1 MQVFVRDADLQRYHD
16 IYDVSMQDYAD
27 AIAFANKS
35 AEESQDCLKELR
47 FLFRLHFIAR
57 KVFLCDLLALHSGS
71 TWQNIRQ
78 WRNTLQLLHDLEA
91 AFAKIAESLQ
101 SAMAREAFV
110 NDVSNATLED
120 ADQFLGRDA
129 ELRTPQR
136 LHTKAQLRRFEA
148 VANAVHSLNAKIR
161 LLRDEIGDPVANGD
175 EAAYSATLARH
186 YEHLGADLRHALV
199 EWERGRNTMFLNVGT
214 ESGNRLSRASSILSP
229 ASPSPSSLGGMTV
242 VDGGPA
248 EAFKLLSGD
257 EKSTSDGAGPD
268 EEVFEA
274 VALPRK
280 RMSWAPMSREEK
292 LNKLQED
299 RRKRATMQE
308 QADNTTNML
317 RELQMVIK
325 HRPKARVSPRI
336 SSI

>member
-1 MQVFVRDADLQRYHD
+1 MQVFVRDADMQRYHD

-78 WRNTLQLLHDLEA
+78 WRNTLQLLQDLEA

-129 ELRTPQR
+129 ELRT
-136 LHTKAQLRRFEA
+136 LRGCIPK
-148 VANAVHSLNAKIR
+148 HSYADSKPLQM
-161 LLRDEIGDPVANGD
+161 LF
-175 EAAYSATLARH
+175 T
-186 YEHLGADLRHALV
+186 HLTPKSGCCGMKLV
-199 EWERGRNTMFLNVGT
+199 
-214 ESGNRLSRASSILSP
+214 ILSP
-229 ASPSPSSLGGMTV
+229 TVTKQHTVQRWLATMSTLALIYGMHWLN
-242 VDGGPA
+242 GRGA
-248 EAFKLLSGD
+248 EIQCS
-257 EKSTSDGAGPD
+257 STSGP
-268 EEVFEA
+268 
-274 VALPRK
+274 
-280 RMSWAPMSREEK
+280 SRETGY
-292 LNKLQED
+292 QGHPAFCHPH
-299 RRKRATMQE
+299 RRLPA
-308 QADNTTNML
+308 AL
-317 RELQMVIK
+317 VG
-325 HRPKARVSPRI
+325 
-336 SSI
+336 